1 MNINAES
8 AKMTSITAS
17 SQIVT
22 VEATTRYLVCAIGNT
37 CYVKSAG
44 PGVTTVTASAT
55 AAGSFPVPQGTFLGP
70 IQFDGTKVAVIG
82 AAAAGRIYLLKVN
95 RSWRSP

>member
-8 AKMTSITAS
+8 VKMTSITTS

-22 VEATTRYLVCAIGNT
+22 LEATTRYLICAIGNT
-37 CYVKSAG
+37 CYIKSAG
-44 PGVTTVTASAT
+44 PGVSTVTASAT
-55 AAGSFPVPQGTFLGP
+55 AAGSFPVPQASLLGP

-82 AAAAGRIYLLKVN
+82 AAAAGRVYFLKVN

>member
-1 MNINAES
+1 MNINSES
-8 AKMTSITAS
+8 VKMTSITAS

-22 VEATTRYLVCAIGNT
+22 VEATARYLICAVGNT
-37 CYVKSAG
+37 AYIKTAG
-44 PGVTTVTASAT
+44 PGVATVTASAT
-55 AAGSFPVPQGTFLGP
+55 AAGNFPVPQAALLGP

-82 AAAAGRIYLLKVN
+82 AAAAGRIYFLKVN

>member
-22 VEATTRYLVCAIGNT
+22 VEATTRYLLCAIGNT
-37 CYVKSAG
+37 CFIKTAG
-44 PGVTTVTASAT
+44 PGVDTVTASAT
-55 AAGSFPVPQGTFLGP
+55 AAGSFPVPQGALLGP

-82 AAAAGRIYLLKVN
+82 ASAAGRIYLLKVN